1 MPCAPCGR
9 SDSPTW
15 PDQFG
20 SIGLEMLTEA
30 VNAFGHL
37 GDAPPYVSEAEAFIR
52 HNAHDA
58 YYPHHEKDYRSLA
71 LFAPHFMQGAQLL
84 VLRVSQAG
92 RLEGDLVRGQGA
104 ITRYG
109 TVLIHRG
116 HMRHVCTTTEQH
128 HDLVHA
134 LETAGRLVREVAA
147 DGWPVY
153 LDSTEALGEFLS
165 SKPAPRVRCHR
176 PQTQYKV
183 GLPASEAPWD
193 PALSPVLPETT
204 PLKERPQFAKGVYVQ
219 EVSQGMLHQG
229 FRANPPVEYFED
241 PLSMQGPCPDHD
253 LRDATVRAR
262 LLELANAPPD
272 ADVPNLWE
280 WGTPCTTFCDFQR
293 LNGGTRTALRPEGD
307 GTRADEVQG
316 NDFAEFASE
325 LCLELHKA
333 GRVFGFESS
342 APSGGYPKS
351 GTCRA

>member
-1 MPCAPCGR
+1 
-9 SDSPTW
+9 
-15 PDQFG
+15 
-20 SIGLEMLTEA
+20 
-30 VNAFGHL
+30 
-37 GDAPPYVSEAEAFIR
+37 
-52 HNAHDA
+52 
-58 YYPHHEKDYRSLA
+58 
-71 LFAPHFMQGAQLL
+71 MQGAQLL

-165 SKPAPRVRCHR
+165 SKPAPCVRCHR

-219 EVSQGMLHQG
+219 EVFAGWGGWTQGMLHQG

-262 LLELANAPPD
+262 LLELAKAPPD

-325 LCLELHKA
+325 LCLELHKVRRPEKKGCQHRRDVDIIDLIFAHAKA
-333 GRVFGFESS
+333 GFVYFFLES
-342 APSGGYPKS
+342 
-351 GTCRA
+351 RI